1 MGNIS
6 SIHIKAGHIR
16 EFFHNDRTK
25 STVNSIFKENK
36 VIVDYSS
43 KTALKFYK
51 IDLKIKK
58 ERYKKRTKQKLQK
71 KAITLLSA
79 VVNIK
84 SDTNLD
90 DLKKLGKEL
99 EKKLG
104 TRIYQIA
111 IHRDEGHIDDAGNKI
126 INEHAHILFSGLD
139 ESGKSIRR
147 KLTKSM
153 LRELQDLTAET
164 LDMQRGRSAKETKR
178 KRLDTYDYKE
188 HAKLQSKKLKPLLK
202 ENKQLKKENEELTI
216 TKKEL
221 EKNISNLRQ
230 QMIAFNKD
238 KEEKEFTKEDY
249 QYLSKLK
256 KELKANNLKEIY
268 LKFLDFKEDMEQ
280 RIKDYEEENKEL
292 KDENKELK
300 NKMDINFENLEIN
313 KIKESLEKNC
323 TLITENNEYNNQII
337 DRIKPI
343 EKFVVE
349 ENDENSEN
357 ELEELKNDC
366 ECVNKDLDKI
376 TEVNYSLIDEIENNL
391 FIKNNRLLELKIM
404 SNSIKNKL
412 DLLNEKLDNIDI
424 KLELLK
430 SYLDNNPN
438 FQEYLEKQKQ
448 TKTPVIKSSNKIK
461 M

>member
-6 SIHIKAGHIR
+6 SIHIKAGHIG
-16 EFFHNDRTK
+16 EFFHNSREKDTK
-25 STVNSIFKENK
+25 NSIFKENK
-36 VIVDYSS
+36 VIVNYSA
-43 KTALKFYK
+43 KNALKFYK

-58 ERYKKRTKQKLQK
+58 ERYKKRTKQNLQK

-84 SDTNLD
+84 PDTSLD

-104 TRIYQIA
+104 TKIYQIA

-139 ESGKSIRR
+139 ENGKSIRR

-153 LRELQDLTAET
+153 LRELQDLTAQT
-164 LDMQRGRSAKETKR
+164 LQMQRGKSAKETKR

-188 HAKLQSKKLKPLLK
+188 YARRKAQELKPILK
-202 ENKQLKKENEELTI
+202 ENKELKLS
-216 TKKEL
+216 KKEL
-221 EKNISNLRQ
+221 EKNISNLRKE
-230 QMIAFNKD
+230 MIEFNKNR
-238 KEEKEFTKEDY
+238 EEKEFTKEDY

-280 RIKDYEEENKEL
+280 RIKNYEEENL
-292 KDENKELK
+292 FLNQENKELK
-300 NKMDINFENLEIN
+300 NKMDIDFENLELN
-313 KIKESLEKNC
+313 KIKETLDKNC
-323 TLITENNEYNNQII
+323 KLITENNEYNNQIL
-337 DRIKPI
+337 DRIKLV
-343 EKFVVE
+343 ENFVVE
-349 ENDENSEN
+349 ENDTNSED
-357 ELEELKNDC
+357 ELEELKNNCKNIDK
-366 ECVNKDLDKI
+366 NLDEI
-376 TEVNYSLIDEIENNL
+376 TEINYSLIDETENNF

-404 SNSIKNKL
+404 SNSISNKL
-412 DLLNEKLDNIDI
+412 DLLNERLETIDI

-438 FQEYLEKQKQ
+438 FQEYLEKKE
-448 TKTPVIKSSNKIK
+448 TKTKQIKSSNKIK
-461 M
+461 I